1 MKNTKRIALSGI
13 LAALSFAIVYIA
25 TVTDLFSLSGCLV
38 AAVAVLFVKIEYG
51 TGTAVSVYAVVSVL
65 LWLLLPDKSI
75 AAIYSFVAGLYP
87 LVKPYFDRL
96 RPAPLRWSC
105 KLASY
110 NLVLAALYFAAM
122 ALLAP
127 EADAPWMLV
136 IVLVLANAVFILS
149 DRLID
154 RLTLIYNIK
163 LRAILH
169 RRGIL

>member
-13 LAALSFAIVYIA
+13 LAALSVAIVYIA
-25 TVTDLFSLSGCLV
+25 TVTDLFSLSGCLA
-38 AAVAVLFVKIEYG
+38 AAVAVLFIKVEYG
-51 TGTAVSVYAVVSVL
+51 TGTALSVYAVVSVL

-75 AAIYSFVAGLYP
+75 AAIYTFAAGLYP
-87 LVKPYFDRL
+87 IVKPYFERIKH
-96 RPAPLRWSC
+96 APLRWGC

-110 NLVLAALYFAAM
+110 NAVLAALYFAAM

-127 EADAPWMLV
+127 EADAPWMLAV
-136 IVLVLANAVFILS
+136 TLVLANAVFILS
-149 DRLID
+149 DKLID

-163 LRAILH
+163 FRAILR